1 MATKTDTKRN
11 FSGGYGQESKS
22 YRFTYSF
29 AASGGDTADTFE
41 MGETDGKFIVT
52 KSLVHVTT
60 ACTSG
65 GSAVVTIG
73 TSGDP
78 DAFMDATAGAVA
90 NLVDDDITAD
100 QAAGTNLVLAS
111 AETIELTIAT
121 ADLTAGEI
129 SLYLEGYAA
138 E

>member
-1 MATKTDTKRN
+1 MATKTETQRN
-11 FSGGYGQESKS
+11 ISGGYAGEKVS
-22 YRFTYSF
+22 YRFNYSF
-29 AASGGDTADTFE
+29 DASGGATADTFQL
-41 MGETDGKFIVT
+41 GVVDKKFIVT

-73 TSGDP
+73 TGTDA

-90 NLVDDDITAD
+90 NLVDDDVTAD
-100 QAAGTNLVLAS
+100 QAAGTNLVLA
-111 AETIELTIAT
+111 ADETIELAIAT
-121 ADLTAGEI
+121 AALTAGDI

-138 E
+138 V